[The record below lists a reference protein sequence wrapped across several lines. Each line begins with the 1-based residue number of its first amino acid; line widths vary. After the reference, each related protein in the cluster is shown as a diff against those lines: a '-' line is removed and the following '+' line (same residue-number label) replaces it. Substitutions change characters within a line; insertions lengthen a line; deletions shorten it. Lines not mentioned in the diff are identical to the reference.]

1 MSSRITDN
9 KKIAKNAIA
18 LYLRMIVMMLIGL
31 YTSRIVLNALGVT
44 DFGIYNV
51 VGGFVSMFSLIA
63 ASLTSSISRSL
74 TFELGRGDM
83 ERLKKTFSMSV
94 IVLFG
99 LSLIIVILL
108 ESIGLWY
115 LSNKMVIP
123 PDRLHAAHWCF
134 QLSIITFVL
143 GLVNM
148 PYSSLIVSHER
159 MDIYAYFTILDA
171 IFKLVICYAIVHSPI
186 DRLVM
191 YAILLCLINVI
202 NQCIYVSFCKRNFQE
217 CRFTWIYDKALKI
230 ILLQRC

>member
-123 PDRLHAAHWCF
+123 PMPISPYWMQFSNWL
-134 QLSIITFVL
+134 FV
-143 GLVNM
+143 M
-148 PYSSLIVSHER
+148 R
-159 MDIYAYFTILDA
+159 
-171 IFKLVICYAIVHSPI
+171 
-186 DRLVM
+186 
-191 YAILLCLINVI
+191 
-202 NQCIYVSFCKRNFQE
+202 
-217 CRFTWIYDKALKI
+217 
-230 ILLQRC
+230 